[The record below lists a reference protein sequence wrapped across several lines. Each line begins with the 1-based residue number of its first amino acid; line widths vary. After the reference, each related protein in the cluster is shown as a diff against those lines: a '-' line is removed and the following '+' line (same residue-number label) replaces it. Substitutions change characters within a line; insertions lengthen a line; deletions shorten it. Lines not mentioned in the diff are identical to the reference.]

1 MSRLLPIKFRLN
13 TILRD
18 QELYDIKQALIIYL
32 AANDPELTNTT
43 FSLGMLTIILPYLK
57 SISPEWESMEP

>member
-1 MSRLLPIKFRLN
+1 MSRILPIKFRLN
-13 TILRD
+13 TILRA

-43 FSLGMLTIILPYLK
+43 FSLGLLTILLPYLK
-57 SISPEWESMEP
+57 SISPAWESMEP